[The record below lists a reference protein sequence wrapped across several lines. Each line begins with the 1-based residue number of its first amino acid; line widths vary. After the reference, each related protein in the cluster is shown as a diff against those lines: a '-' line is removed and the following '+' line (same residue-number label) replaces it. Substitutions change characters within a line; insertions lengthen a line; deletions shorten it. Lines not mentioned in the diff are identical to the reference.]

1 MQITAGLQQLYTI
14 KQIKGVKH
22 QMIQS
27 YTFESDVSVNEHKSH
42 IPYAVRASTTIIW
55 KQHRQKTYDG

>member
-22 QMIQS
+22 QMMQS
-27 YTFESDVSVNEHKSH
+27 YTF
-42 IPYAVRASTTIIW
+42 
-55 KQHRQKTYDG
+55 